1 MKFKSVAF
9 FRAGTFV
16 VARFLDDD
24 EVEGSGE
31 RCKVTGELT
40 RVLYAE
46 QVKEMRKRG
55 DGTWPEAFQEVE
67 STRGACPLRDLV
79 RALDEEEEE
88 ETRAAAAAA
97 AAGGEGADGREAS
110 DDDSDGD
117 SSLPP
122 LVENRNRRKVQTYV
136 DSDESDSE

>member
-1 MKFKSVAF
+1 M
-9 FRAGTFV
+9 
-16 VARFLDDD
+16 
-24 EVEGSGE
+24 
-31 RCKVTGELT
+31 TGELT

-88 ETRAAAAAA
+88 EARGGGGGGGWRRRRGRAR
-97 AAGGEGADGREAS
+97 GGATTIPTVIRPYLRS
-110 DDDSDGD
+110 
-117 SSLPP
+117 
-122 LVENRNRRKVQTYV
+122 
-136 DSDESDSE
+136 

>member
-1 MKFKSVAF
+1 MQGDGGAQ
-9 FRAGTFV
+9 
-16 VARFLDDD
+16 
-24 EVEGSGE
+24 
-31 RCKVTGELT
+31 
-40 RVLYAE
+40 RVLYARNG
-46 QVKEMRKRG
+46 VKEMRKRG

-88 ETRAAAAAA
+88 ETRRR
-97 AAGGEGADGREAS
+97 AAGRLEAARTGARLA